1 MNSWAKVEPETEAE
15 ELPLLQ
21 ELDRLAGAGCV
32 DCRRKLCGHEVLFC
46 NALGFKNAPRCLPCL
61 ASGLERVPA
70 ELRDDLFRYIQQRP
84 CYERAWHE
92 TSRREGM
99 APNRVPTCLW
109 PGEAPVPAR
118 AALAREAATENGL
131 APSAAASWDA
141 GTMSCGDLVLALR
154 GRLGALAP
162 GAVLKIIAHD
172 PAAPEDLPAW
182 CRLTGNRLL
191 QSQHPEYYIQR
202 KGG

>member
-1 MNSWAKVEPETEAE
+1 MKPWLNGEPETEAD

-32 DCRRKLCGHEVLFC
+32 DCGRILCGHEVLFC
-46 NALGFKNAPRCLPCL
+46 NALGFKNAPRCLACL

-70 ELRDDLFRYIQQRP
+70 ELRDDLYRYLQQRP

-99 APNRVPTCLW
+99 APARLPTCLW
-109 PGEAPVPAR
+109 P
-118 AALAREAATENGL
+118 REAAAPGAAALGREL
-131 APSAAASWDA
+131 ATGHGPLPSAAATWDA

-154 GRLGALAP
+154 GRLGTLAP

-182 CRLTGNRLL
+182 CRLTGHRLL